1 MWTGKYG
8 GNIRFR
14 WEKKMS
20 KFKEY
25 DVEEID
31 ALCSLGRALS
41 SPIRIEI
48 MQLLYEEGMIIGDIA
63 KKLDLPASSTAFHL
77 KILEEAG
84 LIRMEKQPGTRGTV
98 NSLYSE
104 GGLHHGQ
111 PDQKKCGY

>member
-1 MWTGKYG
+1 
-8 GNIRFR
+8 
-14 WEKKMS
+14 MS

-63 KKLDLPASSTAFHL
+63 RSWICRHQVRHF
-77 KILEEAG
+77 I
-84 LIRMEKQPGTRGTV
+84 
-98 NSLYSE
+98 
-104 GGLHHGQ
+104 
-111 PDQKKCGY
+111 

>member
-1 MWTGKYG
+1 
-8 GNIRFR
+8 
-14 WEKKMS
+14 MS

-63 KKLDLPASSTAFHL
+63 KKLDRPASSTAFHL

-84 LIRMEKQPGTRGTV
+84 LIRMEKQPDGYNPERKSS
-98 NSLYSE
+98 SLTKT
-104 GGLHHGQ
+104 LA
-111 PDQKKCGY
+111 KAL